1 MKQKD
6 ISDDGKE
13 PPQNE
18 KETSSLSDDSERH
31 KEFSYLAK
39 MYRTICEIFDS
50 KNIIACYNVAFKE
63 REGGIRH
70 IIVIVIFL
78 LGMNMLC
85 GIGLG
90 VVNYPYAREK
100 FNWESTDYF
109 VNWWSIYSSV
119 QVNLNLNE

>member
-1 MKQKD
+1 M
-6 ISDDGKE
+6 SDNSNG
-13 PPQNE
+13 
-18 KETSSLSDDSERH
+18 R
-31 KEFSYLAK
+31 KEFSYFTK
-39 MYRTICEIFDS
+39 MYRNICDIFDS
-50 KNIIACYNVAFKE
+50 KNIIACYNVALKE

-100 FNWESTDYF
+100 FDWESTDYF
-109 VNWWSIYSSV
+109 INWWSIYSSV
-119 QVNLNLNE
+119 QVELYLYEEDPYSFKKC